1 ALYET
6 CVVDA
11 PATGHALALAQ
22 IPALLLEVIPS
33 GRVGATA
40 REGLAVLTDPNST
53 GVVAVTL
60 PERLPVGETLEL
72 CEGLTRHHVPV
83 AAVVANRVPED
94 PFEPA
99 ERAAIDSLLERGAV
113 AGTRLLKRVDAAREA
128 LESLGR
134 QLSTRIHRVPEVLE
148 RGALLD
154 RAAQALL
161 SAEAG

>member
-1 ALYET
+1 
-6 CVVDA
+6 
-11 PATGHALALAQ
+11 
-22 IPALLLEVIPS
+22 
-33 GRVGATA
+33 
-40 REGLAVLTDPNST
+40 
-53 GVVAVTL
+53 
-60 PERLPVGETLEL
+60 
-72 CEGLTRHHVPV
+72 
-83 AAVVANRVPED
+83 
-94 PFEPA
+94 
-99 ERAAIDSLLERGAV
+99 V